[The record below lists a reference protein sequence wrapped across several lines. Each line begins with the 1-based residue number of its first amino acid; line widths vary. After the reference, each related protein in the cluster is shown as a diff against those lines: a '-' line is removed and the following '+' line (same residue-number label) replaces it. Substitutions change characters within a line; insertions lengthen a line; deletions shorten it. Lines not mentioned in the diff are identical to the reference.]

1 MEKTGV
7 RKELQTMKMNQCT
20 AGFARLDITAQL
32 GVPMR
37 GRHFKRG
44 GAGVHDPL
52 YVNAIAFGEGDKS
65 AVILVADLLGIYNE
79 PGWEWPIRIAEEV
92 GLDPN
97 SVILCCTHS
106 HTSPNVGSDEMYDQW
121 VFRRFC
127 DAATLALQ
135 DRKPVTDVKWA
146 EGIAPGLAA
155 VRRYRMKD
163 GTVLTN
169 PGLSQIEDI
178 VDTACENDQSMRV
191 IRILREEGPEIDIV
205 NFQSHPDNTSGD
217 WYSADYPGAL
227 RNHVEAN
234 ITDRK
239 VYCVFLDGAE
249 GQMVQH
255 DRRGGAKP
263 SAGPARAKA
272 YGVKLAA
279 VALDLLER
287 AESTEMSGMNYDQQ
301 LIRLQTKRD
310 PSKVEE
316 SKRVLELFSQGRK
329 EELSPSAKI
338 ANYMMVQASQI
349 CYLEERNLDY
359 IDANVSC
366 ITFCGMAL
374 VGFPGEP
381 FNEMG
386 KQTRA
391 ASKFPV
397 TCVCCQA
404 NGCHGYIPTAE
415 GYDQGGYETYST
427 RFKKGAAEKMVEK
440 AVEMLA
446 AQ

>member
-1 MEKTGV
+1 ME
-7 RKELQTMKMNQCT
+7 MNHCT
-20 AGFARLDITAQL
+20 AGFARLDITGPL
-32 GVPMR
+32 GVWMR
-37 GRHFKRG
+37 GRNFKRYS
-44 GAGVHDPL
+44 AGVHDPL

-65 AVILVADLLGIYNE
+65 AVILVADLLGIYDE
-79 PGWEWPIRIAEEV
+79 SAWEWPVKVAETV
-92 GLDPN
+92 GLDPS

-106 HTSPNVGSDEMYDQW
+106 HTSPSIRDELYAKW
-121 VFRRFC
+121 LFRRLC

-146 EGIAPGLAA
+146 EGLAHGLAA

-191 IRILREEGPEIDIV
+191 IRILREEGPEIDLV

-217 WYSADYPGAL
+217 WYSADFPGAL
-227 RNHVEAN
+227 RNHVEEN
-234 ITDRK
+234 IKNRDVR
-239 VYCVFLDGAE
+239 CVFINGAE
-249 GQMVQH
+249 GQMVAS
-255 DRRGGAKP
+255 DRRGRKGPKVPA
-263 SAGPARAKA
+263 SPARAKA

-279 VALDLLER
+279 VALELLER
-287 AESTEMSGMNYDQQ
+287 AESTEMSGMSYDQQ
-301 LIRLQTKRD
+301 IVKLQTKRD
-310 PSKVEE
+310 SSKVPEAQ
-316 SKRVLELFSQGRK
+316 RILDLWHQGRK
-329 EELSPSAKI
+329 EELSPSAKL

-359 IDANVSC
+359 IDAIISC
-366 ITFCGMAL
+366 ITFCGLAL

-415 GYDQGGYETYST
+415 AYDQGGYETYAT
-427 RFKKGAAEKMVEK
+427 KLNKGAAEKMVEK

-446 AQ
+446 VQ